1 MSDTEFDTALVT
13 AAFRLA
19 GDEGWRGLNV
29 AKAARA
35 AGLSVAEA
43 RGRFPSRT
51 TILMRFGRLAD
62 QAALLDAPDD
72 GPVRD
77 RLFDLLMRRFDVLQT
92 HRAGVKAL
100 LRYLPTDPPTALLL
114 ASATQRSMRWMLQGA
129 GITATGVSG
138 ALQERGLLAIWLWAM
153 RAWERD
159 ETEDLSGTMA
169 AVDSALQRADRL
181 AAGLQRRRPTPPLSD
196 GAGELD
202 PAHPP
207 PPDAAPPSGLP
218 PTGAPPA
225 GTPPSGLPP
234 TGTPP
239 SGTPPTGTPP
249 TGTPPTAIPPSA
261 IPPSAT
267 PSTATPP
274 SAMPPSG
281 TPSTETPPT
290 EMPPSAVPPTGTP
303 PTGPPTAG
311 TPAAGFPP
319 PTPPPAATPP
329 TATRPSGMPPTARP
343 PATTPPTPPTPEGRP
358 RSRPPPGTPPTSDD
372 RPSGE
377 PIA

>member
-1 MSDTEFDTALVT
+1 MSDTDFDTALVT

-19 GDEGWRGLNV
+19 GDEGWRSINV

-51 TILMRFGRLAD
+51 AILMRFGRLAD

-100 LRYLPTDPPTALLL
+100 LRVLPTDPPTALLL
-114 ASATQRSMRWMLQGA
+114 AAATRRSMRWMLQGA
-129 GITATGVSG
+129 GINATGPTG
-138 ALQERGLLAIWLWAM
+138 ALQERGLLAIWLWAV

-159 ETEDLSGTMA
+159 ESEDLSGTMA

-181 AAGLQRRRPTPPLSD
+181 AAWLQVRRTVPPPPPPPMSD

-207 PPDAAPPSGLP
+207 PFDPPPPAGLP
-218 PTGAPPA
+218 PP
-225 GTPPSGLPP
+225 GLPP
-234 TGTPP
+234 PASLPPSATPP
-239 SGTPPTGTPP
+239 SGT
-249 TGTPPTAIPPSA
+249 S
-261 IPPSAT
+261 PSAT
-267 PSTATPP
+267 L
-274 SAMPPSG
+274 
-281 TPSTETPPT
+281 
-290 EMPPSAVPPTGTP
+290 
-303 PTGPPTAG
+303 
-311 TPAAGFPP
+311 PAA
-319 PTPPPAATPP
+319 PPPAATPP
-329 TATRPSGMPPTARP
+329 AATPRSGTPPAARPPTAKPPTATPPTATPPTATPPTATPPIATPPTATPPTATPPTTTPPGGPPPAGRP
-343 PATTPPTPPTPEGRP
+343 PATTPPAN
-358 RSRPPPGTPPTSDD
+358 PPPSDN
-372 RPSGE
+372 RPFNE